1 MLVYRSKFLNT
12 PVLSVQAGGPIGY
25 VSEIIVDPDNL
36 KTVAFRLAGP
46 RVPRDTN
53 LLDVAS
59 IREYSNFGIVIDS
72 EDDLASPDDVVKIGE
87 VVALNFNLI
96 DLKVKTK
103 KGTKLGKIIDYTL
116 TSEDFIVQ
124 QIIVKRPTIKS
135 FLDAELTIHRNEI
148 VEVTDYEIIV
158 KDEEKVIRAKAEKE
172 NFVPNFVNPFRNSE
186 FYSSPTRTETPD
198 DTDTA

>member
-1 MLVYRSKFLNT
+1 MLVYHSKLLNT
-12 PVLSVQAGGPIGY
+12 PILSVQAGGPIGY

-36 KTVAFRLAGP
+36 KTVAFRIAGP
-46 RVPRDTN
+46 RISPETN

-59 IREYSNFGIVIDS
+59 IREYSNLGMVIDS
-72 EDDLASPDDVVKIGE
+72 EDDLVSPDDVVKLGDI
-87 VVALNFNLI
+87 VALNFNLI

-103 KGTKLGKIIDYTL
+103 KGSKLGKIIDYTL

-135 FLDAELTIHRNEI
+135 FLDSELTIHRNEI

-186 FYSSPTRTETPD
+186 FYPSPAHTETPD
-198 DTDTA
+198 EEDTE